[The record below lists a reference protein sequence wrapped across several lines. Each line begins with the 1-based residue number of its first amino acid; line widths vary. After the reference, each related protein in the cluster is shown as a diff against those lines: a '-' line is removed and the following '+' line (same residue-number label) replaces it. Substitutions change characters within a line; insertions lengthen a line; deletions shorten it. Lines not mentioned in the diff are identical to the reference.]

1 MRLILQ
7 RLTHHPA
14 RAQHK
19 NDANSSVKSTFWHR
33 ITDLASHDESIAR
46 HIQLTRCLLLRV
58 AREWREAWF
67 GRLIDELSAR
77 NSSCMLASKRAESYV
92 DLFDDATWFRSDM
105 VICGCGAR
113 KLNSRPKKNEEKS
126 VKLRGRK
133 SHNKN
138 NKQNLRVKNVFW
150 IRVVEAQWRLFLAR
164 HHPPWSFI
172 SFIDWSFAWES
183 IERVLLLLQSVLI
196 INSSFFT
203 QFQFERGER
212 VGNMLQ
218 VN

>member
-1 MRLILQ
+1 MSAIFSTMTSSDTQLRVLFSLTKNSSFYFWLSMKFLRLFRLEKKVFRVFGASTYVRLILQ

-105 VICGCGAR
+105 VICGCCGAR
-113 KLNSRPKKNEEKS
+113 KLNSRPKKTKRN
-126 VKLRGRK
+126 
-133 SHNKN
+133 
-138 NKQNLRVKNVFW
+138 
-150 IRVVEAQWRLFLAR
+150 
-164 HHPPWSFI
+164 P
-172 SFIDWSFAWES
+172 
-183 IERVLLLLQSVLI
+183 
-196 INSSFFT
+196 
-203 QFQFERGER
+203 
-212 VGNMLQ
+212 
-218 VN
+218 